1 MSDYH
6 LNTFSTKT
14 GKCRNLFGIV
24 SKNNQI
30 LHKEDLSETHTFG
43 GTQSDVCIF
52 LQAAKHV
59 LWKDTFRNTYDMFS
73 NVFYVRLEGPLSLFG
88 YVQTFI
94 MLYIARNRNK
104 WGIWNQSRQVMHNK
118 NICKAF
124 SEMPYDSLVCGAKQC
139 DA

>member
-6 LNTFSTKT
+6 LNIFSTTT
-14 GKCRNLFGIV
+14 GKCRNLFCIV

-43 GTQSDVCIF
+43 GTQSDVCIL

-59 LWKDTFRNTYDMFS
+59 LWKDISRNTYDMLS

-104 WGIWNQSRQVMHNK
+104 WGIWNQSRQVMHN
-118 NICKAF
+118 
-124 SEMPYDSLVCGAKQC
+124 
-139 DA
+139 